1 MSIRFAVAAPKQ
13 FAAQV
18 NKAVPSR
25 KARQSM
31 NVRLFALFTKAEQ
44 PVKAESK
51 AWRKA
56 KALLLNKGEK
66 AVRRSLGL

>member
-1 MSIRFAVAAPKQ
+1 MKTRFAVSSPKQ

-18 NKAVPSR
+18 KKAVPSR
-25 KARQSM
+25 AKRQSL
-31 NVRLFALFTKAEQ
+31 NKRLFALFTKAEV
-44 PVKAESK
+44 PSK
-51 AWRKA
+51 AVSAQWRKA